1 MSQPRLIAVT
11 PILAAGQFADCAL
24 RLAQIAAR
32 ADVATVML
40 RLAPGVPD
48 LSLSPMTR
56 FAAQH
61 ETALLVVGDAD
72 RAGRA
77 GFDGAHC
84 EGDEA
89 ALKAALKW
97 LKPDRIVGAGGFL
110 ERDGAM
116 IAGELGADYVMF
128 GKDGMSAHEARI
140 AAGLVEWW
148 VDVMEPPCAGY
159 AATLEALSAHRKAAA
174 DFIALDPALWL
185 TDETF
190 ALTLDAL
197 K

>member
-1 MSQPRLIAVT
+1 MSQTRLIAVT
-11 PILAAGQFADCAL
+11 PILAAGQFEDCAK
-24 RLAQIAAR
+24 RLAEIAAQ
-32 ADVATVML
+32 ADIATVIL

-48 LSLSPMTR
+48 LALSPMTR
-56 FAAQH
+56 FAAQK
-61 ETALLVVGDAD
+61 ETALLVAGDSD

-77 GFDGAHC
+77 GFDGVHC

-116 IAGELGADYVMF
+116 NAGELGADYVMF
-128 GKDGMSAHEARI
+128 GKPGMSAHEARI
-140 AAGLVEWW
+140 AAGLVAWW

-159 AATLEALSAHRKAAA
+159 ATTPEALAAHLNAGA
-174 DFIALDPALWL
+174 DFIALDPALWMS
-185 TDETF
+185 DETF
-190 ALTLDAL
+190 AQALDAL